1 MVISGEETL
10 DGRDKGIS
18 LFIIFF
24 VLFDSLSYITWYF
37 LITEVIFFFY
47 RYKNVKS
54 KFKWPPDLPSLSGS
68 LSAFSLCGH

>member
-37 LITEVIFFFY
+37 LITEVIFFFLQVQ
-47 RYKNVKS
+47 K
-54 KFKWPPDLPSLSGS
+54 
-68 LSAFSLCGH
+68 CQE